1 MDNWVFQANVSRQVK
16 KTHSFAPFSQRT
28 LFYSGT
34 RTAQRRARTCFRVNM
49 AFCPTEAFVRHREGS
64 TWVIL
69 QTCVATLNRFHTLN
83 TTVLL
88 FSQKESVSSSSRNA
102 SGCPCLADL
111 VPAHQLKQVIK
122 SQTSRTIK
130 RNRKHQRKVACTKVW
145 WDYLVPTLALS
156 SYFALIFLS
165 LMLSDERRGEKY
177 WLTLIFF
184 SFKHDF
190 LGLFDFVRLAKGRID
205 SWIVIH

>member
-1 MDNWVFQANVSRQVK
+1 
-16 KTHSFAPFSQRT
+16 
-28 LFYSGT
+28 
-34 RTAQRRARTCFRVNM
+34 M
-49 AFCPTEAFVRHREGS
+49 AFCPTEAFVRHRDGS

-88 FSQKESVSSSSRNA
+88 FSQKESVSLSFRNA
-102 SGCPCLADL
+102 SGCPCHADL
-111 VPAHQLKQVIK
+111 VPAHQLKQMIK
-122 SQTSRTIK
+122 SQKSQTIK
-130 RNRKHQRKVACTKVW
+130 RNGKHQRKVACTKVW

-156 SYFALIFLS
+156 SYFALVFLS
-165 LMLSDERRGEKY
+165 LMLFAERRGEKY

-184 SFKHDF
+184 PFKYDF

-205 SWIVIH
+205 RIVIH